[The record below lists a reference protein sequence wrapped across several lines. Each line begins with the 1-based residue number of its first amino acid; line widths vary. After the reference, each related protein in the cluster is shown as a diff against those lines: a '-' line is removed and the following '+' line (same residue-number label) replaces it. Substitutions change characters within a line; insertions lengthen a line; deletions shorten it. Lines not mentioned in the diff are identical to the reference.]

1 MPAIAII
8 GKQNVGKSSL
18 FNNLIGSRK
27 SIIYNQPGVT
37 RDLITEK
44 VKWGQG
50 NWTLTDFPGFE
61 NEKAIRN
68 DPLTLAAIRSAEK
81 QLEKF
86 NLLLFVVKRGG
97 LTTYEQDLAD
107 RLRKSKKPV
116 WLVVN
121 FIDDPQL
128 EAEASEFYELGFAE
142 TFFVS
147 ALNHRNIAELRER
160 IQQQFKN
167 KKKADESGE
176 AADELVTA
184 AAPDGKTPDLKLA
197 ILGKPNAGKS
207 TLFNTFTGKERAL
220 ISPVAGTTRD
230 TINEFFHF
238 ESKLIEVIDT
248 AGLRRHRNVIEDVES
263 ISVKR
268 AKEALEACDV
278 AFLVMDYTENLD
290 KQNKTLFALIADAGK
305 PLIALINKYDLIRD
319 DNDTK
324 AEIAADL
331 EEAQKAFWRFPW
343 FFISANTG
351 ENCIKALSKA
361 FELRQQ
367 VVEKIST
374 PKLNAILRELSK
386 SHVLANQNIK
396 LKYITQGTPLNRFIV
411 FTNKPV
417 TMPIRR
423 HLNNE
428 LRKRLDMTEVPI
440 LLQVRTEERKK
451 KKN

>member
-18 FNNLIGSRK
+18 FNSLIGARK

-44 VKWGQG
+44 VPWGEG
-50 NWTLTDFPGFE
+50 GWTLTDFPGFE
-61 NEKAIRN
+61 NEKNVRGDA
-68 DPLTLAAIRSAEK
+68 LTLAAIRAAEK
-81 QLEKF
+81 QLDKYH
-86 NLLLFVVKRGG
+86 LLLFVVKRGG
-97 LTTYEQDLAD
+97 LSTFEQDLAN
-107 RLRKSKKPV
+107 RLRKNKKPV

-147 ALNHRNIAELRER
+147 ALNHRNVPELRER
-160 IQQQFKN
+160 IQAQFKTN
-167 KKKADESGE
+167 ARKADSEN
-176 AADELVTA
+176 D
-184 AAPDGKTPDLKLA
+184 APLSENEGATVPKSDLRLA

-207 TLFNTFTGKERAL
+207 TLFNTLTGKERAL

-238 ESKLIEVIDT
+238 EGKSVEVIDT
-248 AGLRRHRNVIEDVES
+248 AGLRRQRNVVEDVES

-268 AKEALEACDV
+268 AREALEVCDV

-305 PLIALINKYDLIRD
+305 PLVALINKYDLIRED
-319 DNDTK
+319 KETK
-324 AEIAADL
+324 AEIAAALDK
-331 EEAQKAFWRFPW
+331 AQKAFWRFPW

-351 ENCIKALSKA
+351 ENCVKALAKA
-361 FELRQQ
+361 FELKQQ
-367 VVEKIST
+367 VIEKFAT
-374 PKLNAILRELSK
+374 PKLNAILRELSA
-386 SHVLANQNIK
+386 SHILANQNIK
-396 LKYITQGTPLNRFIV
+396 LKYITQGTPLNRFIL

-417 TMPIRR
+417 SMPVRR
-423 HLNNE
+423 HLNTE
-428 LRKRLDMTEVPI
+428 LRKRLGMTEVPI

-451 KKN
+451 K

>member
-18 FNNLIGSRK
+18 FNILLGKRK

-44 VKWGQG
+44 VQWGEG
-50 NWTLTDFPGFE
+50 TWTLTDFPGFE
-61 NEKAIRN
+61 NEKKVRN
-68 DPLTLAAIRSAEK
+68 DALTLAAIRAAEK
-81 QLEKF
+81 QLDKF

-97 LTTYEQDLAD
+97 MTTYEQELAD

-128 EAEASEFYELGFAE
+128 EAEASEFHELGFSE
-142 TFFVS
+142 TYFVS
-147 ALNHRNIAELRER
+147 ALNNRNIGELRER
-160 IQQQFKN
+160 MQLHFASGA
-167 KKKADESGE
+167 KKTDSESSDTTQPTGE
-176 AADELVTA
+176 APVVQA
-184 AAPDGKTPDLKLA
+184 DLKLA

-220 ISPVAGTTRD
+220 ISPIAGTTRD
-230 TINEFFHF
+230 SINEIFHF
-238 ESKLIEVIDT
+238 EGKLIEIVDT
-248 AGLRRHRNVIEDVES
+248 AGLRRQRNVVEDVES

-268 AKEALEACDV
+268 AREALEACDV
-278 AFLVMDYTENLD
+278 AFLVMDHTENLD

-305 PLIALINKYDLIRD
+305 PLIAVINKYDLIR
-319 DNDTK
+319 NDSVAK
-324 AEIAADL
+324 AEISGDL
-331 EEAQKAFWRFPW
+331 EDSQGAFWKFPW
-343 FFISANTG
+343 FFISASTG
-351 ENCIKALSKA
+351 ENCIKALAKA
-361 FELRQQ
+361 FDLKRQ

-374 PKLNAILRELSK
+374 PRLNNILKELSRN
-386 SHVLANQNIK
+386 HILANQNIK
-396 LKYITQGTPLNRFIV
+396 LKYITQGTPLNRFIL

-417 TMPIRR
+417 TMPIKR

-451 KKN
+451 KT

>member
-18 FNNLIGSRK
+18 FNSLIGQRK

-44 VKWGQG
+44 VNWGEG
-50 NWTLTDFPGFE
+50 TWTLTDFPGFE
-61 NEKAIRN
+61 NQKVVRDDA
-68 DPLTLAAIRSAEK
+68 LTLAAIQAAEK

-97 LTTYEQDLAD
+97 LTSYEQDLAD
-107 RLRKSKKPV
+107 RLRKSKRPV

-128 EAEASEFYELGFAE
+128 EAEASEFYELGFSE

-147 ALNHRNIAELRER
+147 ALNHRNIGDLRDR
-160 IQQQFKN
+160 IKEKFKAK
-167 KKKADESGE
+167 KKKAENSAGAEDEPLIE
-176 AADELVTA
+176 VL
-184 AAPDGKTPDLKLA
+184 PDGVVPDLKLA

-230 TINEFFHF
+230 TINEYFHF
-238 ESKLIEVIDT
+238 EGKLIEVVDT

-278 AFLVMDYTENLD
+278 AFLVMDYKENLD
-290 KQNKTLFALIADAGK
+290 KQNKALFALIADAGK
-305 PLIALINKYDLIRD
+305 PLIALINKYDLIRED
-319 DNDTK
+319 KDAK
-324 AEIAADL
+324 AEIAAEL
-331 EEAQKAFWRFPW
+331 EESQRAFWKFPW

-361 FELRQQ
+361 FALRQQ
-367 VVEKIST
+367 VVEKVST
-374 PKLNAILRELSK
+374 PKLNTILKDLSR

-411 FTNKPV
+411 FANQPV

-428 LRKRLDMTEVPI
+428 LRKRLGMTEVPI
-440 LLQVRTEERKK
+440 LLQVRTEERRKK
-451 KKN
+451 K

>member
-18 FNNLIGSRK
+18 FNNLLGHRK

-44 VKWGQG
+44 VNWGEG
-50 NWTLTDFPGFE
+50 TWTLTDFPGFE
-61 NEKAIRN
+61 NQKVVRGDA
-68 DPLTLAAIRSAEK
+68 LTVAAIQAAEK
-81 QLEKF
+81 QLDKF

-128 EAEASEFYELGFAE
+128 EAEASEFYELGFSE

-147 ALNHRNIAELRER
+147 ALNHRNISELRDR
-160 IQQQFKN
+160 VKDKFRN
-167 KKKADESGE
+167 KKKKVESTEDTEGE
-176 AADELVTA
+176 PLIEVI
-184 AAPDGKTPDLKLA
+184 PEGVVPDLKIA

-220 ISPVAGTTRD
+220 ISPIAGTTRD
-230 TINEFFHF
+230 TINEYFHF
-238 ESKLIEVIDT
+238 EGKLIEVVDT
-248 AGLRRHRNVIEDVES
+248 AGLRRHRNVVEDVES

-268 AKEALEACDV
+268 AKEALELCDV

-305 PLIALINKYDLIRD
+305 PLIALINKYDIIRE
-319 DNDTK
+319 DNEAK
-324 AEIAADL
+324 AKIAEDL
-331 EEAQKAFWRFPW
+331 AEAQRAFWKFPW
-343 FFISANTG
+343 FFISASTG
-351 ENCIKALSKA
+351 ENCIKALTKA
-361 FELRQQ
+361 FDLRRQ
-367 VVEKIST
+367 VFEKVST
-374 PKLNAILRELSK
+374 PKLNTILRDLAR

-411 FTNKPV
+411 FANQPV

-428 LRKRLDMTEVPI
+428 LRKRLEMTEVPI

-451 KKN
+451 K